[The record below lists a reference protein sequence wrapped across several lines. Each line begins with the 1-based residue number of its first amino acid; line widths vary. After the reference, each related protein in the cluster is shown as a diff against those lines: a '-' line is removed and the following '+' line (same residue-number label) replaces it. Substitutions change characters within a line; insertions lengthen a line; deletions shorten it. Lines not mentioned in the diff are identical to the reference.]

1 MQTRHLGQSS
11 ALPAS
16 PEQAVLDYVPN
27 PRAGSLYMVRFAA
40 PEFTS
45 LCPVTG
51 QPDFAHLVIDYAPA
65 ETIVESKSLKL
76 FLGSYR
82 NHCGFHEDVT
92 VGIGSADRIVVY
104 DASPLRT
111 AARGWFMLRHFGAAQ
126 VAILDGG
133 FQKWVAEGR
142 PTESGDS
149 VPVEASF
156 EARQRDEVV
165 TKQQLLDG
173 AFGSPLLDARGKGR
187 FEGSEPDPRPG
198 VETGHIPGARNLPY
212 SALYD
217 EDGTFKAPG
226 ELRRLFAD
234 AGIDPAQPFVA
245 SCGSGVTANSLIF
258 AAHLL
263 GNDAAR
269 LYDGSWSEWG
279 ADPATPKAIGPA

>member
-1 MQTRHLGQSS
+1 MESLVSTEWLARHLGDPGLVVVDSS
-11 ALPAS
+11 WHMPAS
-16 PEQAVLDYVPN
+16 GRSGREEYLAAHVPGARFLDIDALSDRSN
-27 PRAGSLYMVRFAA
+27 PAPHMLPTAADFRAAMERL
-40 PEFTS
+40 
-45 LCPVTG
+45 
-51 QPDFAHLVIDYAPA
+51 
-65 ETIVESKSLKL
+65 
-76 FLGSYR
+76 
-82 NHCGFHEDVT
+82 
-92 VGIGSADRIVVY
+92 GIGSADRIVVY

-187 FEGSEPDPRPG
+187 FEGSEPDPRRG
-198 VETGHIPGARNLPY
+198 VDAGHIPGARNLPY

-217 EDGTFKAPG
+217 EDGTFRAPG